1 LSKVGTGTGTAK
13 IVTVPQHWFLNNGE
27 MVSHLGSDEKVL
39 LEGDGRVHAIL
50 HTAGHLYTITSYRY
64 GAMMV

>member
-1 LSKVGTGTGTAK
+1 MLILIT
-13 IVTVPQHWFLNNGE
+13 NNGE

-50 HTAGHLYTITSYRY
+50 YTPGHLYTITSYRY
-64 GAMMV
+64 RYGS